1 MSTESYD
8 LVIDFN
14 DLAEKREFLNRVA
27 RATGKWR
34 IRLNRAR
41 PGRTYQQLKYY
52 FAAHMTLLH
61 QHLTERGW
69 KGANGKRGTKEELHE
84 MMKDRFL
91 RRPEID
97 PSTGEVMGYVAGS
110 TGKLSTIE
118 MADFMENVAKWMAE
132 QFDIPVP
139 PPEAYEAH
147 EPQARKK
154 SA

>member
-1 MSTESYD
+1 MPTESYD
-8 LVIDFN
+8 MVIDF
-14 DLAEKREFLNRVA
+14 DDVGEKREFMSRVGRA
-27 RATGKWR
+27 RGKWR

-61 QHLTERGW
+61 EYLTERGW
-69 KGANGKRGTKEELHE
+69 KGANGKRGTKEELHD

-91 RRPEID
+91 RLPQIH
-97 PSTGEVMGYVAGS
+97 PTTGEVLGYTPGS

-118 MADFMENVAKWMAE
+118 MQDFMENVAQWMAE
-132 QFDIPVP
+132 QFGIVVP
-139 PPEAYEAH
+139 PPDVYHTPAPEK
-147 EPQARKK
+147 QRK